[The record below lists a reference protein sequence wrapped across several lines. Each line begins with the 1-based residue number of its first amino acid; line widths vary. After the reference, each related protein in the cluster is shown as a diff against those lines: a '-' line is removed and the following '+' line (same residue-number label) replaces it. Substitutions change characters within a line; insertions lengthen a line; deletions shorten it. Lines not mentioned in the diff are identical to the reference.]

1 MSLIPTTLLIA
12 LAFIVVSFLFSK
24 ALRPRSNIPRVGP
37 PGPFGYIYTV
47 FRSILDSDGLVEEGW
62 NRFDG
67 KPFVLPSATGEWIV
81 LGRPEDVELLRRSDD
96 SVFNAPMRAKQLF
109 KPDIMFGDITSNPY
123 HLETIIRSDLTKA
136 LKSLVPEMLEE
147 AQLVI
152 PEKIGILDSSE
163 SSKDSV
169 TVPLFETMISIV
181 ARVSNRAMIGA
192 PGCRNEKFLKR
203 QVSVAEQ
210 AIPMGQVLGWFPGG
224 WRKAVWK
231 VFSIVAGS
239 KDEAVKLL
247 TPYVV
252 ERIKYAQQDNPQVIT
267 DLLLRYAPEE
277 DINQPEKLTVR
288 VVHLNMA
295 SIHTSSIFT
304 THCLFQLAR
313 MSPDQIDAIRTEIV
327 DAIQSPEGGRGV
339 CNKNAVDKFY
349 MLDSILKEVG
359 RYQSLFAVG
368 SSRFVLHDTLL
379 SDGTT
384 LIPAGSVVSLAPK
397 PLHKN
402 PKSYADPEVFDPFR
416 FSKLRTR
423 NQQPQEEGSSGM
435 KNSFT
440 ALSNDYIVFG
450 IGKHACPGRFFA
462 ALKVK
467 VILAEIL
474 LNYDLSFPEG
484 TSKYPKPFAFNIF
497 TVPSPFAKLTFTK
510 RKGSFKGLSHSA

>member
-1 MSLIPTTLLIA
+1 MDL
-12 LAFIVVSFLFSK
+12 
-24 ALRPRSNIPRVGP
+24 
-37 PGPFGYIYTV
+37 
-47 FRSILDSDGLVEEGW
+47 LDSDGLVEEGW
-62 NRFDG
+62 EQFGG
-67 KPFVLPSATGEWIV
+67 KPFILPSMSGEWIV
-81 LGRPEDVELLRRSDD
+81 LGPEDVEMIRKSDD

-109 KPDIMFGDITSNPY
+109 LPDIMFGDITSNPY
-123 HLETIIRSDLTKA
+123 HLETIIRSDLTKD

-147 AQLVI
+147 AQLAITQKLNI
-152 PEKIGILDSSE
+152 PQGANSI
-163 SSKDSV
+163 
-169 TVPLFETMISIV
+169 TVPLFPTMIGIV

-210 AIPMGQVLGWFPGG
+210 AIPMSQVLNWFPGFC
-224 WRKAVWK
+224 RARVWK
-231 VFSIVAGS
+231 LFSMLAGS
-239 KDEAVKLL
+239 KDEAVRLL

-277 DINQPEKLTVR
+277 DLDQPEKLTVR

-304 THCLFQLAR
+304 THALFALAR
-313 MSPDQIDAIRTEIV
+313 MSPAEINAIRTEV
-327 DAIQSPEGGRGV
+327 LEAIQSEGGI

-349 MLDSILKEVG
+349 MLDSLLKEVG

-368 SSRFVLHDTLL
+368 SSRLVLSSALT
-379 SDGTT
+379 SSGT
-384 LIPAGSVVSLAPK
+384 LIPAGSVISFAPK

-402 PKSYADPEVFDPFR
+402 PRAYEDPEVFDPFR
-416 FSKLRTR
+416 FSKLR
-423 NQQPQEEGSSGM
+423 EGSRRKDQSQSDFNNLLKVDHSDSGPTSTGTLTGDSSSHV
-435 KNSFT
+435 KHSFT

-467 VILAEIL
+467 VILAEL
-474 LNYDLSFPEG
+474 VLNYDLSFPPG
-484 TSKYPKPFAFNIF
+484 ASHHPKPFAFNIF
-497 TVPSPFAKLTFTK
+497 TVPNPGAKLVFTK
-510 RKGSFKGLSHSA
+510 RVKP